1 MALVELPSPVV
12 LVIMGV
18 SGVGKSTIAA
28 LLAERL
34 GWIFEEGDSLHPSA
48 NVEKMSAGTAL
59 TDDDRWPWLAKV
71 ADWIDG
77 RLDTGENGI
86 ITCSAL
92 KRSYRNVLNRRGAG
106 VEFVYLALDRAD
118 LEERVEH
125 REGHFMPPSLL
136 ESQLATLEPPVATEP
151 AIQVDAGPD
160 SRLVVDRILRDLG
173 LTAKPIE
180 AAKSA
185 KTATKPSTS
194 AKGAAAPKP
203 PRKRPPASPRQTR
216 SPS

>member
-1 MALVELPSPVV
+1 
-12 LVIMGV
+12 MGV

-28 LLAERL
+28 LLGERL
-34 GWIFEEGDSLHPSA
+34 GWTFEEGDSLHPTA
-48 NVEKMSAGTAL
+48 NVEKMAAGIPL
-59 TDDDRWPWLAKV
+59 TDDDRWPWLARI

-92 KRSYRNVLNRRGAG
+92 KRSYRNVLNRRGTG
-106 VEFVYLALDRAD
+106 VEFVYLALDRVD

-136 ESQLATLEPPVATEP
+136 ESQLATLEPPSATEP

-173 LTAKPIE
+173 LSAKS
-180 AAKSA
+180 AAPTQSAKTRAPSA
-185 KTATKPSTS
+185 KTAAATKS
-194 AKGAAAPKP
+194 
-203 PRKRPPASPRQTR
+203 PRKRPPASPRRTQ

>member
-1 MALVELPSPVV
+1 VAVVELPSPVV

-18 SGVGKSTIAA
+18 SGAGKSTIAA

-34 GWIFEEGDSLHPSA
+34 GWTFEEGDSLHPTA
-48 NVEKMSAGTAL
+48 NVEKMAAGIPL
-59 TDDDRWPWLAKV
+59 TDDDRWPWLAKI

-92 KRSYRNVLNRRGAG
+92 KRSYRNVLNRRGSG
-106 VEFVYLALDRAD
+106 VEFVFLALDRAD

-125 REGHFMPPSLL
+125 REGHFMPSSLL
-136 ESQLATLEPPVATEP
+136 DSQLATLEPPVPSEP
-151 AIQVDAGPD
+151 AIMVDAGPD

-173 LTAKPIE
+173 LTPKPLPPVKTSPRRTPK
-180 AAKSA
+180 AAA
-185 KTATKPSTS
+185 ATKT
-194 AKGAAAPKP
+194 
-203 PRKRPPASPRQTR
+203 PRKRPPASPRQPGHT
-216 SPS
+216 